1 MGSVSCIVVW
11 ACECYAFI
19 RFYKYLH
26 LHKVVLNQQKARYLR
41 RSNEEGYPY
50 SSTGQPGTAYLALAA
65 CLFILVVANGASLW
79 RGVPHTPNVPG
90 ESADS
95 GTSNESYKHSTS
107 SKSSGTDTFVAKCF
121 AAYFAVSPSL
131 PPTHKPSPPTHTI
144 VLTYKSARDQPIC
157 FILLWIALKLYRY
170 RGQHTR
176 TWKPK
181 DLSKFGDFRKATSRL
196 DRLRDEP
203 IRI

>member
-19 RFYKYLH
+19 RFYKYLQ
-26 LHKVVLNQQKARYLR
+26 LHKVVLNQTKARYLR

-50 SSTGQPGTAYLALAA
+50 SSTGQPGTAYLALTA
-65 CLFILVVANGASLW
+65 CLVILVVANGASLW
-79 RGVPHTPNVPG
+79 RGVPHTPDTPG
-90 ESADS
+90 DS
-95 GTSNESYKHSTS
+95 GDSG
-107 SKSSGTDTFVAKCF
+107 KSSGDDTFVAKCF
-121 AAYFAVSPSL
+121 AAYFAVSPSS
-131 PPTHKPSPPTHTI
+131 PPTHKPSQSTHTI
-144 VLTYKSARDQPIC
+144 VLIYKPARDQPIC
-157 FILLWIALKLYRY
+157 FILLWVGLKLYRY
-170 RGQHTR
+170 RGQHAR

-181 DLSKFGDFRKATSRL
+181 NLSKFADFRKATSRL